1 MIVSCRYGCSF
12 YFPTTSEFAS
22 VCFVSTS
29 SALGPITNCQ
39 DTLRTRS
46 YNLTFFFSV
55 LGRAIGRVMSQPA
68 VMSRTTGRLSTI
80 FLTALPYADLQAQYK
95 VRDEIQ
101 KRRLA
106 I

>member
-1 MIVSCRYGCSF
+1 MVVHFISQLLLNLL
-12 YFPTTSEFAS
+12 P
-22 VCFVSTS
+22 FVSYR
-29 SALGPITNCQ
+29 PITNCQ

-68 VMSRTTGRLSTI
+68 VMSRTTGRLSTR

-95 VRDEIQ
+95 VRAEIQ